1 MQKKKVALVTGGTG
15 GIGTAICRQLAQQD
29 CRVVAG
35 YLPHHAELAEA
46 WRKEQR
52 AEGHD
57 VEVAVGDVAHFETAE
72 GMVRDVEA
80 SVGPVDILVN
90 CAGITRDKTL
100 RKMAKEH
107 WYEVINSNLNS
118 IFNVTRHLVDGMIS
132 RGFGRIIS
140 IGSVN
145 GEKGQYG
152 QTNYSASKAGL
163 HGFTMALAQEVAGHG
178 VTVNTVSPGY
188 VATQLVMSVPEEI
201 RKQIVTQVPMGR
213 MGTPEEIAY
222 VVGFLADPRC
232 SYITGANISVN
243 GGLYM
248 S

>member
-1 MQKKKVALVTGGTG
+1 
-15 GIGTAICRQLAQQD
+15 
-29 CRVVAG
+29 
-35 YLPHHAELAEA
+35 
-46 WRKEQR
+46 
-52 AEGHD
+52 
-57 VEVAVGDVAHFETAE
+57 
-72 GMVRDVEA
+72 
-80 SVGPVDILVN
+80 
-90 CAGITRDKTL
+90 
-100 RKMAKEH
+100 MAKEH

-118 IFNVTRHLVDGMIS
+118 VFNVTRHLVDGMIS

-188 VATQLVMSVPEEI
+188 VATQLVMSIPEEI